1 MKKLSGFTRLMQNTN
16 RAIVAQDRNNVG
28 LTLWQ
33 MKANPQKG
41 AERAEM
47 ILKLI
52 KFLVV
57 LALLGAA
64 TVAGYALLFDL
75 PVEKSEITQ
84 QVTPLGQ

>member
-1 MKKLSGFTRLMQNTN
+1 MQGKN
-16 RAIVAQDRNNVG
+16 RAIVAQGRNNVG
-28 LTLWQ
+28 LALWQ
-33 MKANPQKG
+33 MKANPQNG
-41 AERAEM
+41 EERAEM
-47 ILKLI
+47 IRKLI

-64 TVAGYALLFDL
+64 VVAGYALLFDL